1 MKILVV
7 GAGSIGRRHIKNL
20 NFLGYG
26 DIDVVDIDNENL
38 NFVKTN
44 LETKNTFINLK
55 DALNKDYDVGFILT
69 PPIYHIAM
77 ALELAKKEMDLFI
90 EKPLSHSLKNVN
102 ELIRL
107 KEKNKIVIMVGY
119 NQRFNVGLRKLKN
132 YRDKRIGEIYYI
144 RAEVGQ
150 YLPDWRRW
158 QDYRKSYTAN
168 RDLGGGIILDGSHE
182 IDYVMWLANSKVSDI
197 KATYCK
203 VSDLEVNAEDMAEA
217 VLRFENGIIGSI
229 HLNMVERGYNR
240 YCKVIGEKG
249 NIKWIFKD
257 NILEFYDGKSKKLKI
272 EKYKFG
278 SNDSYLDELKH
289 FFNCIKN
296 RSEPLSNIYT
306 ANEALK
312 MVLRI
317 KGRS

>member
-1 MKILVV
+1 MV

-107 KEKNKIVIMVGY
+107 KEKNNIVIMVGY

-257 NILEFYDGKSKKLKI
+257 NILEFYDGIYKKLTV
-272 EKYKFG
+272 EKYECD
-278 SNDSYLDELKH
+278 SNDSYLEELKH
-289 FFNCIKN
+289 FFSCIKN
-296 RSEPLSNIYT
+296 RSEPLSNIHT
-306 ANEALK
+306 ANETLK
-312 MVLRI
+312 MALSIRKI
-317 KGRS
+317 GIL